1 MTERVFDRWQREAI
15 EIRGGRHLVLAP
27 PGCGK
32 TDILTERVVHAREEG
47 VEYKD
52 MLCLTFTNRAAKG
65 MAQRIADRT
74 GNPVPG
80 DLFVG
85 NIHRFCS
92 QMLFN
97 EGIVNHNSAIIDES
111 DVENIIQEELCKKMN
126 IQSRTTELMRFQHG
140 LQQMVL
146 GMRGDL
152 VLHNEL
158 FHAGSVSKLC
168 DVLGRPFDEDN
179 IASIYSD
186 IDNLTER
193 YSILEELPAANM
205 MRLAKAYERYKES
218 NDLLD
223 YDDLLILAYQFLIKG
238 VQGVQRSTEE
248 CKTIASAEVTSCTP
262 SHSTALLALPRK
274 YSWIEIDEVQDLNA
288 LQFALVDLFAA
299 PDATIVYLG
308 DEQQAIFSFI
318 GAKQETLEALKRRC
332 HGNIHYLHTNYRSP
346 KYLLDLQNDFAKRNL
361 GSGQMVETEENLS
374 CTPQHSPA
382 LHALPKKED
391 LCLLD
396 VGDAQLESYYAARF
410 AKRYGEMDPEGR
422 VAILVSTNREA
433 DEIGEVMSGMGISH
447 FKISGTDLFSLPAMR
462 LLAAHLSVLTD
473 EMVFIA
479 WARLL
484 WGLNILPTYTAA
496 RNFMRDMRRVALLP
510 TDFLR
515 YPDSS
520 YLQEFVHVY
529 DSEELI
535 IFDTETTG
543 LDVYHDDII
552 QIAAVRVRQGKVVGR
567 PFNIILETDK
577 ELPETVGGHPNPMLE
592 VYRTSKRYPRAEGL
606 QKFLDYCKGKVLV
619 GHNVEYD
626 YQILRNNLMREGVQ
640 GVQRSTKECKTIAS
654 AEVTSCTPLHSLH
667 SSVLPNKY
675 FDTLKYIR
683 LVRPRLR
690 QYKLGHLLEVLHLEG
705 QNSHQADDDILATL
719 SLLNFCHANARQMIA
734 DQRLFISD
742 HQKLVDK
749 FHERYAE
756 LYLHGVQGVRGSA
769 GECKTNEPEGIVS
782 ELQYVY
788 YKLLSAKFIE
798 PIDKWRHLIH
808 YLEHDL
814 IRADLYP
821 TLRQQLERYITDL
834 NTSKEADLCGG
845 SLEERYIIS
854 TVHKAKGLEFDTVI
868 VYRAIDGNYP
878 GSHSWTEK
886 QIQEDARRL
895 FVALSRSKRRLCVLY
910 DDYYG
915 RSTHALSPF
924 LEKVKNHFTLFRR
937 GSDGKIREV

>member
-1 MTERVFDRWQREAI
+1 MERQFDPWQREAI
-15 EIRGGRHLVLAP
+15 EISSGRHLVLAP

-32 TDILTERVVHAREEG
+32 TDILTERVVHAHEQG
-47 VEYKD
+47 VEYRD

-74 GNPVPG
+74 GNPVPD

-85 NIHRFCS
+85 NIHRYCS
-92 QMLFN
+92 QLLFN

-111 DVENIIQEELCKKMN
+111 DVDSIIQEELCKKMH

-140 LQQMVL
+140 LQQMEL

-158 FHAGSVSKLC
+158 FHAGSVTKLC
-168 DVLGRPFDEDN
+168 DVLGRPFDEEN
-179 IASIYSD
+179 IAEIYRNINNL
-186 IDNLTER
+186 IDR

-205 MRLAKAYERYKES
+205 MRLAKAYERYKED

-223 YDDLLILAYQFLIKG
+223 YDDLLVIAYRHLKETG
-238 VQGVQRSTEE
+238 DKETGD
-248 CKTIASAEVTSCTP
+248 KTNAT
-262 SHSTALLALPRK
+262 RR
-274 YSWIEIDEVQDLNA
+274 YNWIEIDEVQDLNA
-288 LQFALVDLFAA
+288 LQFALVDLLAA
-299 PDATIVYLG
+299 EDATIVYLG

-332 HGNIHYLHTNYRSP
+332 EGNIHYLHTNYRSP
-346 KYLLDLQNDFAKRNL
+346 KYLLDLQNDFAEKNL
-361 GSGQMVETEENLS
+361 GSNYFVGTKGSEA
-374 CTPQHSPA
+374 SPA
-382 LHALPKKED
+382 AFGNLGSTPVAEAPHAPSD
-391 LCLLD
+391 LCLLN

-410 AKRYGEMDPEGR
+410 AKRYGEMDEEGK

-433 DEIGEVMSGMGISH
+433 DDIGEVMSGMGISH

-462 LLAAHLSVLTD
+462 LLMAHLSVLTD
-473 EMVFIA
+473 ETVFIA

-484 WGLNILPTYTAA
+484 WGLHVLPTYTAA

-520 YLQEFVHVY
+520 YIQEFVHVY
-529 DSEELI
+529 DNEELV

-552 QIAAVRVRQGKVVGR
+552 QIAAVKVRQGKVVGK

-577 ELPETVGGHPNPMLE
+577 DLPETVGGHENPMLE

-606 QKFLDYCKGKVLV
+606 KKFLDYCKGKVLV

-626 YQILRNNLMREGVQ
+626 YQILRNNLIRETGD
-640 GVQRSTKECKTIAS
+640 KETGDKTN
-654 AEVTSCTPLHSLH
+654 
-667 SSVLPNKY
+667 VLEAVCPRY

-690 QYKLGHLLEVLHLEG
+690 QYKLVHLLEVLHLEG
-705 QNSHQADDDILATL
+705 QNSHRADDDILATL
-719 SLLNFCHANARQMIA
+719 SLLNFCHLNATQMIA
-734 DQRLFISD
+734 AQRNFVSD
-742 HQKLVDK
+742 HQKEVDK

-756 LYLHGVQGVRGSA
+756 LYLHGFKETGDKETGD
-769 GECKTNEPEGIVS
+769 KTNVQEGIVS
-782 ELQYVY
+782 ELQYTY
-788 YKLLSAKFIE
+788 EKLLEAGLIE
-798 PIDKWRHLIH
+798 PIDKWRHLLH
-808 YLEHDL
+808 YLECDL
-814 IRADLYP
+814 IRTDLYP

-854 TVHKAKGLEFDTVI
+854 TVHKAKGLEFDTVL
-868 VYRAIDGNYP
+868 VYRAVDGNYP
-878 GSHSWTEK
+878 GSRSWTEK

-895 FVALSRSKRRLCVLY
+895 FVALSRSKKRLCILY
-910 DDYYG
+910 DEYYG

-924 LEKVKNHFTLFRR
+924 LERVKGHFTLYRR
-937 GSDGKIREV
+937 GADGKIREE

>member
-1 MTERVFDRWQREAI
+1 MVERYFDAWQREAI
-15 EIRGGRHLVLAP
+15 EISGGRHLVLAP

-32 TDILTERVVHAREEG
+32 TDILTERIVHAHQQG
-47 VEYKD
+47 VDYAD

-74 GNPVPG
+74 GNPVP
-80 DLFVG
+80 DNLFVG

-97 EGIVNHNSAIIDES
+97 QGLINHNSAIIDEG
-111 DVENIIQEELCKKMN
+111 DVENIIQEELCKKMH

-140 LQQMVL
+140 LQQMTM

-168 DVLGRPFDEDN
+168 DVLNRPFDEDN
-179 IASIYSD
+179 IADIYSN
-186 IDNLTER
+186 IENLFER
-193 YSILEELPAANM
+193 YTVLEELPAANM
-205 MRLAKAYERYKES
+205 MRLAKAYEAYKAE

-223 YDDLLILAYQFLIKG
+223 YDDLLVLAYRYLKETG
-238 VQGVQRSTEE
+238 D
-248 CKTIASAEVTSCTP
+248 KTN
-262 SHSTALLALPRK
+262 ALDGDKRR
-274 YSWIEIDEVQDLNA
+274 YRWIEIDEVQDLNA
-288 LQFALVDLFAA
+288 LQFALIDLFAEH
-299 PDATIVYLG
+299 DATIVYLG

-318 GAKQETLEALKRRC
+318 GAKLETLETLKNRC
-332 HGNIHYLHTNYRSP
+332 KGNIHYLHTNYRSP
-346 KYLLDLQNDFAKRNL
+346 KYLLDLQNDFASLNL
-361 GSGQMVETEENLS
+361 GIQRDMLPTTIFN
-374 CTPQHSPA
+374 PPHSSA
-382 LHALPKKED
+382 D
-391 LCLLD
+391 LCLLN

-410 AKRYGEMDPEGR
+410 AKRYGDLDPEGR

-433 DEIGEVMSGMGISH
+433 DEIGEVMNGMGISH

-462 LLAAHLSVLTD
+462 LLMAHLSVLTD
-473 EMVFIA
+473 ETVFIA

-484 WGLNILPTYTAA
+484 WGLRILPTYTAA

-529 DSEELI
+529 DNEELV

-552 QIAAVRVRQGKVVGR
+552 QIAAVKVRQGKVIGK

-577 ELPETVGGHPNPMLE
+577 ELPETVGGHENPMLE
-592 VYRTSKRYPRAEGL
+592 VYHNSKRYPRAEGL
-606 QKFLDYCKGKVLV
+606 KKFLDYCKGRTLV

-626 YQILRNNLMREGVQ
+626 YQILLHNLN
-640 GVQRSTKECKTIAS
+640 RSCLDINLQQ
-654 AEVTSCTPLHSLH
+654 CNPHYL
-667 SSVLPNKY
+667 
-675 FDTLKYIR
+675 DTLKYIR

-690 QYKLGHLLEVLHLEG
+690 QYKLVHLLEVLHLEG
-705 QNSHQADDDILATL
+705 QNSHRADDDIMATL
-719 SLLNFCHANARQMIA
+719 SLLNFCHLNAIQLIPEQCHFIA
-734 DQRLFISD
+734 DHRTQ
-742 HQKLVDK
+742 VDC
-749 FHERYAE
+749 FYNRYAS
-756 LYLHGVQGVRGSA
+756 LFLSPD
-769 GECKTNEPEGIVS
+769 NNNGIVE
-782 ELQYVY
+782 ELQRA
-788 YKLLSAKFIE
+788 YKYLLKEQLIA
-798 PIDKWRHLIH
+798 PIDKWNHLIH
-808 YLEHDL
+808 YLENDL
-814 IRADLYP
+814 IRSELFP
-821 TLRQQLERYITDL
+821 SLHQQLERYIADL

-845 SLEERYIIS
+845 SLEERFIIS

-878 GSHSWTEK
+878 GSRSWTEK

-895 FVALSRSKRRLCVLY
+895 FVALSRSKKRLCIIY
-910 DDYYG
+910 DGFYG

-924 LEKVKNHFTLFRR
+924 LEKVKDHFSLFRR
-937 GSDGKIREV
+937 STDGKIREV

>member
-1 MTERVFDRWQREAI
+1 MERQFDPWQQEAI
-15 EIRGGRHLVLAP
+15 EISGGRHLVLAP

-32 TDILTERVVHAREEG
+32 TDILTERVVHAHEQG
-47 VEYKD
+47 VEYRD

-74 GNPVPG
+74 GNPVPD

-85 NIHRFCS
+85 NIHRYCS
-92 QMLFN
+92 QLLFN

-111 DVENIIQEELCKKMN
+111 DVENIIQEELCKHLH
-126 IQSRTTELMRFQHG
+126 IESRTTELMRFQHG

-146 GMRGDL
+146 GMRGEL
-152 VLHNEL
+152 VLHNEM
-158 FHAGSVSKLC
+158 FHTGVVSKLC

-179 IASIYSD
+179 IAAIYSD

-193 YSILEELPAANM
+193 YSVLQELPAANL
-205 MRLAKAYERYKES
+205 MRLAKAYERYKAE

-223 YDDLLILAYQFLIKG
+223 YDDLLIMAYQHLQGERLKVKG
-238 VQGVQRSTEE
+238 E
-248 CKTIASAEVTSCTP
+248 IDNAANTS
-262 SHSTALLALPRK
+262 HL
-274 YSWIEIDEVQDLNA
+274 YNWIEIDEVQDLNA

-299 PDATIVYLG
+299 DDATIVYLG

-318 GAKQETLEALKRRC
+318 GAKLETLEVLKRRC
-332 HGNIHYLHTNYRSP
+332 QGQIHHLHTNYRSP
-346 KYLLDLQNDFAKRNL
+346 RYLLDLQNDFAVRNL
-361 GSGQMVETEENLS
+361 GIQRDMLPSTDLN
-374 CTPQHSPA
+374 PP
-382 LHALPKKED
+382 HAPED

-410 AKRYGEMDPEGR
+410 AKRYGDLDPTGK

-462 LLAAHLSVLTD
+462 LLMAHLSVLTD

-484 WGLNILPTYTAA
+484 WGLRILPTYTAA
-496 RNFMRDMRRVALLP
+496 RNFMRDLRRVALLP

-515 YPDSS
+515 YPGSS
-520 YLQEFVHVY
+520 YLQEFVHAY
-529 DSEELI
+529 DTEELV

-552 QIAAVRVRQGKVVGR
+552 QIAAVKVRQGKVVGKT
-567 PFNIILETDK
+567 FNIILETDK
-577 ELPETVGGHPNPMLE
+577 ELPETVGGHENPMLE

-606 QKFLDYCKGKVLV
+606 KKFMDYCKGKVLV

-626 YQILRNNLMREGVQ
+626 YQILLHNLQ
-640 GVQRSTKECKTIAS
+640 Q
-654 AEVTSCTPLHSLH
+654 SCPDIDLTQSNPC
-667 SSVLPNKY
+667 Y

-705 QNSHQADDDILATL
+705 QNSHQADDDIMATL
-719 SLLNFCHANARQMIA
+719 SLLNFCHLNAIQMVSE
-734 DQRLFISD
+734 QRLFISD
-742 HQKLVDK
+742 HQKEVNK

-756 LYLHGVQGVRGSA
+756 MFLNSNTADGVV
-769 GECKTNEPEGIVS
+769 T
-782 ELQYVY
+782 ELQRAYNY
-788 YKLLSAKFIE
+788 LLEAKLID
-798 PIDKWRHLIH
+798 PIDKWRHLMH
-808 YLEHDL
+808 YLECDL
-814 IRADLYP
+814 IRTDLYP

-854 TVHKAKGLEFDTVI
+854 TVHKAKGLEFETAI
-868 VYRAIDGNYP
+868 IYRAIDGSYP
-878 GSHSWTEK
+878 GCHSWTEK

-895 FVALSRSKRRLCVLY
+895 FVALSRSKKRLCIIY
-910 DDYYG
+910 DEYYG
-915 RSTHALSPF
+915 RSAHALSPF
-924 LEKVKNHFTLFRR
+924 LEKVKEHFTVYHR
-937 GSDGKIREV
+937 SPDGKIREV